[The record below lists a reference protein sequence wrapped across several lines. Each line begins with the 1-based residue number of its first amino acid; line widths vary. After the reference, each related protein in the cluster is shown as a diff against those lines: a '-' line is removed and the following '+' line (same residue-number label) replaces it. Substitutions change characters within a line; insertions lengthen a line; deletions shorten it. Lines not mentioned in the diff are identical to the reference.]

1 MLNDTSHMVRCKC
14 LEVIGLL
21 GSVEKETV
29 SENHTPSVMSVLCA
43 FSNDSDCRVRTQ
55 AFESMV
61 GFICVAS
68 HDS

>member
-1 MLNDTSHMVRCKC
+1 MVRCKC

-21 GSVEKETV
+21 GSLEKDTV
-29 SENHTPSVMSVLCA
+29 LENQTPSVMSVLCA

-61 GFICVAS
+61 GFFIVLYVTVLGCAC
-68 HDS
+68 